1 MEELLWTT
9 DELLTG
15 DELDSGIAPLDEDSF
30 EDEEL
35 PSTELDEASTLSL
48 EKSSTLVLEES
59 SPEQAVRNDRTKAN
73 TRRMD
78 PRPIGQGRRNGE
90 EVKEK
95 IDSVLRIRSPY
106 GSNIYFERNKRSPYS
121 AEAPGTIYSCFM
133 HRTAFAST
141 GNSSNASS

>member
-15 DELDSGIAPLDEDSF
+15 DELDSGETTLEDDSS
-30 EDEEL
+30 ENEEL
-35 PSTELDEASTLSL
+35 LPTELEEASWLYESSDDSTSL
-48 EKSSTLVLEES
+48 PLVES

-106 GSNIYFERNKRSPYS
+106 SRNIYLLKGKSLL
-121 AEAPGTIYSCFM
+121 
-133 HRTAFAST
+133 
-141 GNSSNASS
+141 